1 VMKGVHDGL
10 AAAELLAAD
19 GVDVEVVDL
28 RSLRPLDQET
38 VLGSVARTNRLLA
51 VEEGPALG
59 GWATGL
65 VGAVAQAALED
76 LDDAWVLATPDTPIP
91 YSPPLE
97 DAFLPGAEAIA
108 SSVRERLGLLAR
120 RS

>member
-1 VMKGVHDGL
+1 VHDAL
-10 AAAELLAAD
+10 AVADILAGD
-19 GVDVEVVDL
+19 GVEAEVIDL
-28 RSLRPLDQET
+28 RSLRPLDLHT
-38 VLGSVARTNRLLA
+38 VLRSVEHTNRLLA

-65 VGAVAQAALED
+65 VGAVAAAALED

-97 DAFLPGAEAIA
+97 DAFLPGAQAIA
-108 SSVRERLGLLAR
+108 DSVRARLRLPAER
-120 RS
+120 S